1 MNIEDLKLVL
11 QNAPH
16 FDFIMFDACF
26 MQSVEVACMSCVIV
40 AITILVSLLRIQV
53 LVLPMIECFHLYF
66 RKVQR

>member
-1 MNIEDLKLVL
+1 
-11 QNAPH
+11 
-16 FDFIMFDACF
+16 
-26 MQSVEVACMSCVIV
+26 MSCVIV